1 MFPKSR
7 PVRSEPYRRWV
18 STLACMGCGIEGHT
32 QVAHSN
38 QAKHGKGMSQ
48 KASDLATFP
57 LCAAHWG
64 RPGCHFE
71 HDNAIGMTK
80 ETRDEL
86 EDKYIA
92 QTQAL
97 GREAGRR
104 ELKDAA

>member
-1 MFPKSR
+1 MFPKTR
-7 PVRSEPYRRWV
+7 PMRSEPYRRWV
-18 STLACMGCGIEGHT
+18 STLACMGCGISGHT

-38 QAKHGKGMSQ
+38 QAKHGKGMAQ

-57 LCAAHWG
+57 LCAPNFG

-71 HDNAIGMTK
+71 HAQCMGMSK
-80 ETRDEL
+80 EARDAL
-86 EDKYIA
+86 EDRYIA

-104 ELKDAA
+104 ELKDI

>member
-1 MFPKSR
+1 MN
-7 PVRSEPYRRWV
+7 W
-18 STLACMGCGIEGHT
+18 
-32 QVAHSN
+32 
-38 QAKHGKGMSQ
+38 GM
-48 KASDLATFP
+48 
-57 LCAAHWG
+57 
-64 RPGCHFE
+64 PGCHFQ

-80 ETRDEL
+80 DTRDEL

>member
-7 PVRSEPYRRWV
+7 PVRSESYRRWV
-18 STLACMGCGIEGHT
+18 ATLACMG
-32 QVAHSN
+32 
-38 QAKHGKGMSQ
+38 
-48 KASDLATFP
+48 
-57 LCAAHWG
+57 
-64 RPGCHFE
+64 
-71 HDNAIGMTK
+71 MTK
-80 ETRDEL
+80 DTRDEL

>member
-7 PVRSEPYRRWV
+7 PVRSEPYKRWV
-18 STLACMGCGIEGHT
+18 STLACMGCGIEGFT

-64 RPGCHFE
+64 MPGCHAR
-71 HDNAIGMTK
+71 HDLMDGLTK
-80 ETRDEL
+80 DARDDL
-86 EDKYIA
+86 EDQYIA